1 VTRYIVGRLLQAI
14 PLLLLVSAAVFAL
27 IHLVPGGPMG
37 VYGKNPNLSAED
49 LARLEEQLGLNQP
62 LHVQYLNW
70 LGKVLQGDF
79 GYSYDT
85 RRPVLDEIADRLPA
99 TMYLMGATFVFVL
112 AVAIPVGVISA
123 ARQYSWVDV
132 LVSTLTFAG
141 QAVPVFW
148 LGLLLI
154 LVFYGWARNP
164 FTGEPLLPARGIA
177 TLGAPFSITD
187 YLRHLVLPMLTLGLG
202 WISWYSRYL
211 RSSMLD
217 VLHQAYIQAA
227 RAKGLAERVVLLR
240 HALKN
245 AAIPLVTI
253 VALDLPVIV
262 NGALYTE
269 IIFSWPGMGQL
280 FFRAA
285 VRRDYPILMAM
296 TMLSSVLIILTNLLA
311 DIAYAYL
318 DPRVRYGRAAR

>member
-1 VTRYIVGRLLQAI
+1 
-14 PLLLLVSAAVFAL
+14 
-27 IHLVPGGPMG
+27 MG
-37 VYGKNPNLSAED
+37 VYGKNPNLSTED
-49 LARLEEQLGLNQP
+49 LARLEEKLGLNQP

-70 LGKVLQGDF
+70 LTKVLQGDL

-85 RRPVLDEIADRLPA
+85 KRPVLDEIADRLPA
-99 TMYLMGATFVFVL
+99 TIYLMGATFVFVL
-112 AVAIPVGVISA
+112 TIAIPVGVLSA
-123 ARQYSWVDV
+123 ARQYSWADV
-132 LVSTLTFAG
+132 LVNTLTFAG
-141 QAVPVFW
+141 QAIPVFW
-148 LGLLLI
+148 LGLMLI
-154 LVFYGWARNP
+154 LIFYGWARNP

-177 TLGAPFSITD
+177 TLGAPFSIVD
-187 YLRHLVLPMLTLGLG
+187 HLKHLILPMVTLGVG

-217 VLHQAYIQAA
+217 VLHQAYIQTA
-227 RAKGLAERVVLLR
+227 RAKGLAERTVLLR

-253 VALDLPVIV
+253 VALDLPTIV

-296 TMLSSVLIILTNLLA
+296 TMLSSVMIILANLLA

-318 DPRVRYGRAAR
+318 DPRVRYERSGK

>member
-1 VTRYIVGRLLQAI
+1 MTRYIIGRLLQAI

-37 VYGKNPNLSAED
+37 VYGKNPNLSADD

-70 LGKVLQGDF
+70 LGKVLRGDF

-85 RRPVLDEIADRLPA
+85 RRPVLDEIADRFPA
-99 TMYLMGATFVFVL
+99 TVYLMGATFVFVL
-112 AVAIPVGVISA
+112 AVAIPVGVVSA

-132 LVSTLTFAG
+132 LVSGLTFAG
-141 QAVPVFW
+141 QAIPVFW

-177 TLGAPFSITD
+177 TLGAPFSLAD
-187 YLRHLVLPMLTLGLG
+187 YLKHLVLPMLTLGLG

-296 TMLSSVLIILTNLLA
+296 TMLSSVMIILANLLA

-318 DPRVRYGRAAR
+318 DPRVRYGRSER

>member
-1 VTRYIVGRLLQAI
+1 
-14 PLLLLVSAAVFAL
+14 
-27 IHLVPGGPMG
+27 MG

-49 LARLEEQLGLNQP
+49 LARLEEKLGLNQP

-70 LGKVLQGDF
+70 LTKVLQGDL

-85 RRPVLDEIADRLPA
+85 KRPVLDEIADRLPA
-99 TMYLMGATFVFVL
+99 TIYLMGVTFVFVL
-112 AVAIPVGVISA
+112 AIAIPVGVLSA
-123 ARQYSWVDV
+123 ARQYSWADV

-141 QAVPVFW
+141 QAIPVFW
-148 LGLLLI
+148 LGLMLI
-154 LVFYGWARNP
+154 LIFYGWARNP
-164 FTGEPLLPARGIA
+164 LTGEPLLPARGIA
-177 TLGAPFSITD
+177 TLGAPFSIVD
-187 YLRHLVLPMLTLGLG
+187 HLKHLILPMVTLGVG

-217 VLHQAYIQAA
+217 VLHQAYIQTA
-227 RAKGLAERVVLLR
+227 RAKGLAERTVLLR

-253 VALDLPVIV
+253 IALDLPTII

-296 TMLSSVLIILTNLLA
+296 TMLSSVMIILANLLA

-318 DPRVRYGRAAR
+318 DPRVRYERSSK

>member
-1 VTRYIVGRLLQAI
+1 VTRYIIGRLLQAI

-37 VYGKNPNLSAED
+37 VYGKNPNLSADD

-70 LGKVLQGDF
+70 LGKVLRGDF

-85 RRPVLDEIADRLPA
+85 RRPVLDEIADRFPA
-99 TMYLMGATFVFVL
+99 TVYLMGATFVFVL
-112 AVAIPVGVISA
+112 AVAIPVGVVSA

-132 LVSTLTFAG
+132 LVSGLTFAG
-141 QAVPVFW
+141 QAIPVFW

-177 TLGAPFSITD
+177 TLGAPFSLAD
-187 YLRHLVLPMLTLGLG
+187 YLKHLVLPMLTLGLG

-296 TMLSSVLIILTNLLA
+296 TMLSSVMIILANLLA

-318 DPRVRYGRAAR
+318 DPRVRYGRSER